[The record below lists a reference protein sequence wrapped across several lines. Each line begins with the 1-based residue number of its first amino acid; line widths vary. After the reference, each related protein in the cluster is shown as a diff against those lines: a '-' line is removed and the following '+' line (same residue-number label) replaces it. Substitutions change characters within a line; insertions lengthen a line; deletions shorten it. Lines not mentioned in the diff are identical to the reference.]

1 MAEKQI
7 LTDREIEKDIAAAI
21 RYPAEMTEDSYR
33 RQNPVAI
40 VIAMIAFVVE
50 LIKPQL
56 ILWTLLGV
64 VVCLIAW
71 AVARYF
77 GLKYKARQVSID
89 GYEITVQT
97 LHSKDCERYFM
108 RGSGRYGR
116 VKTVYNYTWRFEN
129 GQSWRLP
136 QRIYLW
142 SDLYSMAHARVHES
156 IHRGDAVLVVT
167 KKESGDVV
175 MAYPAEIFVYRK

>member
-7 LTDREIEKDIAAAI
+7 LTNREIEKDIATAI
-21 RYPAEMTEDSYR
+21 RYPADMQEKSYKG
-33 RQNPVAI
+33 QKPVAI

-56 ILWTLLGV
+56 LLWTLLGV

-89 GYEITVQT
+89 GYEITVEI
-97 LHSKDCERYFM
+97 LHSKDHERYFM

-116 VKTVYNYTWRFEN
+116 GKTVYNYTWRFEN
-129 GQSWRLP
+129 GQSWRMP
-136 QRIYLW
+136 TKIYLW

>member
-1 MAEKQI
+1 MTEKQI
-7 LTDREIEKDIAAAI
+7 LTDREIVKDIANSI
-21 RYPAEMTEDSYR
+21 RYPAEMTKDSYR
-33 RQNPVAI
+33 RQTPVAI

-50 LIKPQL
+50 LIKPRL

-64 VVCLIAW
+64 FVCLIAW

-97 LHSKDCERYFM
+97 LHSKDCERYVM

-142 SDLYSMAHARVHES
+142 SDLYSLAHARVHES
-156 IHRGDAVLVVT
+156 IHRGDSMLVVT
-167 KKESGDVV
+167 KKDGGDVMV
-175 MAYPAEIFVYRK
+175 AYPTEIFEYRK